1 MIVLG
6 GRDHKL
12 DARNDSP
19 TLRRPTIDTIYQVG
33 CDPVDAYE
41 GTGERVY
48 GGRRGWQRTQ
58 ASPPHAWAASSITEA
73 VLATMRWASASL
85 PCSRRKAC
93 KQPSCARI
101 AGARSPCTAV
111 LVDDRG
117 ERLICTYNDPALDAD
132 ATWLPIATL
141 VDVVLAD
148 VRWPEGAAR
157 ALAAARAAGVPAVL
171 DGDVA
176 PAATLRE
183 LCRCCDY
190 AIFSHPGLSLAS
202 GAAAVGEGLRRMQK
216 IAGGM
221 VGVTLGAD
229 GFLWL
234 DAGHEQRARP
244 PRGCRRHACGRR
256 RFHAAFP
263 LAIGERR
270 AVADAAA
277 FERTLPDSA
286 SGLRERAT
294 RARSAQAVSLAPRC
308 RRRSAKA
315 CGCFDPSCAKS

>member
-1 MIVLG
+1 MREMTRLVCVG
-6 GRDHKL
+6 H
-12 DARNDSP
+12 S
-19 TLRRPTIDTIYQVG
+19 TIDTIYQVAAIPSTPMKVLANAYAEAG
-33 CDPVDAYE
+33 GGMAANASVAAARLGGIVHYWGRVGDDAP
-41 GTGERVY
+41 GERIVALLEAE
-48 GGRRGWQRTQ
+48 GVQT
-58 ASPPHAWAASSITEA
+58 AA
-73 VLATMRWASASL
+73 VR
-85 PCSRRKAC
+85 
-93 KQPSCARI
+93 RI

-132 ATWLPIATL
+132 ATWLPTASLID

-148 VRWPEGAAR
+148 VRWPAGAAR

-176 PAATLRE
+176 PVATLRE

-190 AIFSHPGLSLAS
+190 AIFSQPGLSLAS
-202 GAAAVGEGLRRMQK
+202 GAAAIGEGLRRMQE

-234 DAGHEQRARP
+234 DAGHERRAPP
-244 PRGCRRHACGRR
+244 PRVVAVDTLAAGDV
-256 RFHAAFP
+256 FHAAFA

-277 FERTLPDSA
+277 FANAAAALKCTRFGGRLGAPVRAEVEAL
-286 SGLRERAT
+286 LR
-294 RARSAQAVSLAPRC
+294 SS
-308 RRRSAKA
+308 
-315 CGCFDPSCAKS
+315 